1 MLINCDTEIFTYT
14 QHAEE
19 DMHIC
24 NITLQYTE
32 KKSWGAST
40 KLTLWIDVKIVSIL

>member
-1 MLINCDTEIFTYT
+1 MINCDTEIFTYT

-19 DMHIC
+19 DTHIC

-32 KKSWGAST
+32 EKKLGSLY
-40 KLTLWIDVKIVSIL
+40 KVDVMDRC